1 MTKDNEHIESLNDQ
15 MIVRRE
21 KMEELRKNGVDPY
34 SGPYKRSHYSSE
46 LIAEYDHLSKEELS
60 EETIPAKVSGRL
72 MAKRGSGKAG
82 FANIKDPNGNI
93 QIYVRLDAVGE
104 EEYEVFKQA
113 DLGDIIGV
121 EGDLMKT
128 NTGELTVRADH
139 VKMLTKSLRP
149 LPDQYYGL
157 SDVETRYRKRYL
169 DLITNEE
176 SMDRFVKRSKIVSE
190 IRHFLTKKGYIEVET
205 PTLHNL
211 AGGAAA
217 RPFITHHNAL
227 DMELYLR
234 IALELHLKRL
244 VVGGMEK
251 VFEIGRVFR
260 NEGIDTTHN
269 PEFTMLELYT
279 AHHDY
284 WDVMDLV
291 EELIDRKSVV

>member
-1 MTKDNEHIESLNDQ
+1 
-15 MIVRRE
+15 
-21 KMEELRKNGVDPY
+21 
-34 SGPYKRSHYSSE
+34 
-46 LIAEYDHLSKEELS
+46 
-60 EETIPAKVSGRL
+60 
-72 MAKRGSGKAG
+72 
-82 FANIKDPNGNI
+82 
-93 QIYVRLDAVGE
+93 
-104 EEYEVFKQA
+104 
-113 DLGDIIGV
+113 
-121 EGDLMKT
+121 MKT

-269 PEFTMLELYT
+269 PEFTMLEL
-279 AHHDY
+279 
-284 WDVMDLV
+284 
-291 EELIDRKSVV
+291 